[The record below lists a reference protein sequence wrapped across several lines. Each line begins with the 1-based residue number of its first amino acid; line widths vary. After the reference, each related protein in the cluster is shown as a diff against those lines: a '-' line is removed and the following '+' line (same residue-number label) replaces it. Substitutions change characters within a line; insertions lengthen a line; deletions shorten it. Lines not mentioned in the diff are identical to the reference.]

1 MILISAAMV
10 AVLAGTSAALACAS
24 YQVRPGD
31 TLSKIARSELG
42 SIELAGELY
51 RLNATIIGGN
61 PNTIEVGTILT
72 LPCGGPQ
79 ASAGSSVAASAV
91 ATLSPLTDTAGLEGA
106 MAARRVQVV
115 DIRPTD
121 KLSNGVLPRTI
132 SLPFGAWRGP
142 QENPGAPPD
151 LADLAALI
159 GAAGLRLDRPI
170 VIASGSAA
178 PMSMGRAAYVYWILK
193 SVGARDI
200 AVLDGGVARWQDEGR
215 EMGVALVRTR
225 AYLPELTFDNTWRA
239 DTDDVQAI
247 ASGAAKGTL
256 LDARPAG
263 VFQRRSAQGQSL
275 PSTLPGAGNSP
286 VTATLKSMR
295 QESDPV
301 ASVYEMLASL
311 KAAPV
316 NWESETVVSFC
327 NTGELGALNWF
338 FASEVAGIQNVK
350 LFPESVVG
358 WKGQGHALAA
368 PGESAPTE

>member
-1 MILISAAMV
+1 
-10 AVLAGTSAALACAS
+10 
-24 YQVRPGD
+24 
-31 TLSKIARSELG
+31 
-42 SIELAGELY
+42 
-51 RLNATIIGGN
+51 
-61 PNTIEVGTILT
+61 
-72 LPCGGPQ
+72 
-79 ASAGSSVAASAV
+79 
-91 ATLSPLTDTAGLEGA
+91 